1 VADQDRWIQDTEC
14 LLKEIM
20 DKVSLLDEPL
30 NVEVGNESILVHL
43 IEV

>member
-1 VADQDRWIQDTEC
+1 
-14 LLKEIM
+14 M
-20 DKVSLLDEPL
+20 DKVSMLGEPL